1 MGVPPVAAGGPPR
14 HRPSRSAVLGRRQ
27 VVGLLAALA
36 LLGAGR
42 LVRQEL
48 LVGPDGAWRQEL
60 WLDGLLEPAP
70 DDAGAGQASA
80 AAGVH
85 ARVEPMAAAP
95 GPDAPAGVATGEVA
109 RSAAP
114 ADSAGPAR
122 SARAAGARKRP
133 AAPLDPNTASLDSL
147 QLLPGVGPVL
157 AARIVAARE
166 GGAVFRQ
173 GADLLAIK
181 GIGPASL
188 ARLAPHLR
196 FPGSGGP
203 APAATPDPDNRH

>member
-1 MGVPPVAAGGPPR
+1 M
-14 HRPSRSAVLGRRQ
+14 
-27 VVGLLAALA
+27 
-36 LLGAGR
+36 
-42 LVRQEL
+42 RQEL

-60 WLDGLLEPAP
+60 WLDGLLEAAP
-70 DDAGAGQASA
+70 D
-80 AAGVH
+80 AAGNGPPPSPTGH
-85 ARVEPMAAAP
+85 APAEPMAAAP
-95 GPDAPAGVATGEVA
+95 GPDAPTGIAPRAGAGGA
-109 RSAAP
+109 ASAAAP
-114 ADSAGPAR
+114 RAVRGVRGTGAGK
-122 SARAAGARKRP
+122 GP

-196 FPGSGGP
+196 FPGPGDP